1 MNHREY
7 HIIHNCLYLKQ
18 AILLNS
24 LLIGSFYLRAEIWEC
39 GGKIMCVPVCVCM
52 DVCLFV
58 GFWNHILLYY
68 YVPFLCATPKPMNWA
83 KQSKWS
89 LVPLN
94 TPWAGGSVWPFA
106 AQHLSNTVSVS
117 SLSFNLSLS
126 PRLHCAAPLSA
137 SLYHAHCFL
146 CGCFLTRIPLC
157 ACASRHTQ
165 ICVLWHAH
173 SAHIYTRI
181 ITAWHASLL
190 SHSVLSW
197 GERLGFS

>member
-1 MNHREY
+1 MRV
-7 HIIHNCLYLKQ
+7 
-18 AILLNS
+18 
-24 LLIGSFYLRAEIWEC
+24 W
-39 GGKIMCVPVCVCM
+39 GKITCVCVCV

-106 AQHLSNTVSVS
+106 AQHLSTTVSVS

-126 PRLHCAAPLSA
+126 HPGSTVQRL
-137 SLYHAHCFL
+137 SLLHYTMRATFFVAVFSL
-146 CGCFLTRIPLC
+146 AYRFVQVQADTRRYVC
-157 ACASRHTQ
+157 YDTST
-165 ICVLWHAH
+165 V
-173 SAHIYTRI
+173 HIYI
-181 ITAWHASLL
+181 HALLQHDTPPCCHTVCWAEGNGWVSVRADEQHEHKKKRREGKEEAGPILQSLCYTY
-190 SHSVLSW
+190 
-197 GERLGFS
+197 